1 MKNVNVLTIE
11 EIIRGLEIQAESV
24 KDPYKKRYT
33 EEVNSAF
40 IEMLEYVDLQSMEV
54 EKSRNGGLNRGTIG
68 ENLIKYHALT
78 YLGKN
83 FSSLNK
89 SLAKTCDLDLR
100 KAEKQILA
108 ELGLLPSIY
117 EVKTLTKLAN
127 AHASNHE
134 TKNYIILDLKK
145 RNKVVLTSKDKLI
158 MDNSGHVIGYT
169 ECIVLELLS
178 ELLGL

>member
-1 MKNVNVLTIE
+1 MKKNVITIN
-11 EIIRGLEIQAESV
+11 EIIKGLETQAESV
-24 KDPYKKRYT
+24 KNPYKKRYT
-33 EEVNSAF
+33 KELNDVIIN
-40 IEMLEYVDLQSMEV
+40 MLEYVDLDSMEV
-54 EKSRNGGLNRGTIG
+54 EPTANGFNRGTIG
-68 ENLIKYHALT
+68 ENLIKYHALSF
-78 YLGKN
+78 LGKEVL
-83 FSSLNK
+83 SVNK

-100 KAEKQILA
+100 RAEKMALA

-145 RNKVVLTSKDKLI
+145 RNKVVLTSKDKLV
-158 MDNSGHVIGYT
+158 MDNSGHVTGYT
-169 ECIVLELLS
+169 DGVVLEVLS